1 MTSIPNAQEDLA
13 KVIHG
18 APAQVAWNGQQ
29 YVLAEAVFSAG
40 YRKPRTITTRAEV
53 ESLYGMDDSVVLID
67 EDGLIVQS
75 LAGGWAS
82 PSFNDLLTS
91 EKLHRLFGP
100 AFTVLHEPEA
110 S

>member
-1 MTSIPNAQEDLA
+1 MISLPRDRQELA
-13 KVIHG
+13 DIIGYAMNNEFSDPSGH
-18 APAQVAWNGQQ
+18 AADAI
-29 YVLAEAVFSAG
+29 LAAG

-53 ESLYGMDDSVVLID
+53 ESLYAQDDSVVLMD

-82 PSFNDLLTS
+82 PSFNDLLAS

-100 AFTVLHEPEA
+100 TFTVLHEPEA
-110 S
+110 GK